1 MASHIKTRLMDED
14 LLALGDVNAEVID
27 GEIVIANPT
36 TIDHTIYGSVIG
48 TYLNVFVGVHDLGWV
63 GGDMAAFKLE
73 EYPEGGIKGAR
84 VPDVFYVSYERLPRD
99 ASLSIIPA
107 FSPDLAVEVISESE
121 PHTEV
126 LKKTNDY
133 LDHGVH
139 VVWHLIPALREIHS
153 FTPVH
158 RSGTILTD
166 KDRLDGGDLLPG
178 FSIPVR
184 AVFDVTDA
192 SLHAETLRSLMDTA
206 P

>member
-1 MASHIKTRLMDED
+1 MATHIKTRVTDED
-14 LLALGDVNAEVID
+14 LLALGDTNAEVID
-27 GEIVIANPT
+27 GEIVVMTANK
-36 TIDHTIYGSVIG
+36 IDHTIYGLQIAM
-48 TYLNVFVGVHDLGWV
+48 YLNVFVRLRNLGWV
-63 GGDMAAFKLE
+63 GGMAAFKLE

-107 FSPDLAVEVISESE
+107 FPPDLAVEVISETE
-121 PHTEV
+121 THTEV

-133 LDHGVH
+133 LDHDVRL
-139 VVWHLIPALREIHS
+139 VWHLIPALREIHS
-153 FTPVH
+153 FTPAR

-192 SLHAETLRSLMDTA
+192 SLHADTLRSLMDTA
-206 P
+206 Q